1 MDKHNDI
8 NNVDNDDF
16 QFFKQKPSVWPRVI
30 GFGIL
35 GLSAVLLVA
44 YSTFAIGSIAMAFT
58 SEQTLR
64 PVVLAVVVLV
74 AIVVVTQLP

>member
-8 NNVDNDDF
+8 NKFDAEDF
-16 QFFKQKPSVWPRVI
+16 HFLEKRSSVWPWVI
-30 GFGIL
+30 GIGIL

-44 YSTFAIGSIAMAFT
+44 YSIFEIGSVAMAFI

-64 PVVLAVVVLV
+64 PVVLLVVVLV
-74 AIVVVTQLP
+74 AIVVLFLIP